1 MMLLFEPD
9 PPFVRWCA
17 VVDGALC
24 EGSVEPDP
32 DGFAELGDRLDGLE
46 NVDTVGY
53 LLHHGGAE
61 VDRAASLLTPDRI
74 AQLEHMVRLLP
85 EHNDVTT
92 KAAKYGLDRLPGARH
107 VLLCDTAFFASMP
120 PEAAMYALPYELS
133 KAGLRRSGGSGLCH
147 QWAWRQARLAGGDAI
162 GKLVSVYLSDRTN
175 LAAVHDGRS
184 IETTIGFTPVEGIPS
199 STGCGDI
206 DPTII
211 FQLHSAG
218 MLFDQINRLL
228 TQRSGFT
235 GLLDRK
241 CSLSDLLRAEDNHKK
256 SEVLEVYYYSVLKH
270 IGAFIAVLG
279 GVDAI
284 VFVSEQLEETA
295 DLMLQI
301 SRALA
306 FAGVEC
312 GDRPDR
318 DTRCWRLTRPN
329 SRVRVFGLHYD
340 KWRVM
345 AQEVI
350 HFINERG
357 G

>member
-24 EGSVEPDP
+24 GGSVEPGP

-46 NVDTVGY
+46 NVETVGY
-53 LLHHGGAE
+53 LLHQGGAE
-61 VDRAASLLTPDRI
+61 VDRAVSLLTADGI
-74 AQLEHMVRLLP
+74 AQLEHTVRLLP

-92 KAAKYGLDRLPGARH
+92 KAAKYGLERLPGARH

-120 PEAAMYALPYELS
+120 PEAGMYAVPYELS
-133 KAGLRRSGGSGLCH
+133 KAGLRRSGGFGLCH
-147 QWAWRQARLAGGDAI
+147 QWAWRQARLAGGNAI

-175 LAAVHDGRS
+175 LAAVQDGGA

-211 FQLHSAG
+211 FQLHSTG
-218 MLFDQINRLL
+218 MLLDQINRLL

-241 CSLSDLLRAEDNHKK
+241 CSLWDLLRAEDDYEK
-256 SEVLEVYYYSVLKH
+256 SEVLEVYRYSVLKH

-279 GVDAI
+279 GVDAV
-284 VFVSEQLEETA
+284 VFVSEHLEETA

-301 SRALA
+301 CRALA

-312 GDRPDR
+312 EDSPDR
-318 DTRCWRLTRPN
+318 DGHCWRLTRPN
-329 SRVRVFGLHYD
+329 SCVCVFGLRYD

-350 HFINERG
+350 RLVDE
-357 G
+357 